1 MSDILEEIL
10 REQNDARKI
19 KYFKKSLPIITILT
33 IIVVIYMLVDH
44 WRVDKKIQYNKRQ
57 GDILIKS
64 IFQDNSKEL
73 TLKSLQAL
81 EASNNR
87 IKDLAALKEVGIK
100 IADKDITQAK
110 TLLEKIINNSD
121 NITASY
127 ARLSWLSLAID
138 EHRLS
143 KKDNERFE
151 KYLDYFNDENKAF
164 YGIVNII
171 KALWY
176 VKNDKI
182 DLARDVLK
190 KTISMTNST
199 RVVQEQ
205 AKALLVNIE
214 RDENDKL

>member
-19 KYFKKSLPIITILT
+19 QYFKKSLPIIAILT
-33 IIVVIYMLVDH
+33 VISVIYMLVDN
-44 WRVDKKIQYNKRQ
+44 WRSDKKIHYNKRQ

-73 TLKSLQAL
+73 TLKSLKAL

-87 IKDLAALKEVGIK
+87 IKELSALKEVGIK
-100 IADKDITQAK
+100 IADKDISQAK
-110 TLLEKIINNSD
+110 TLLEKIINNNN

-138 EHRLS
+138 EPRLS
-143 KKDNERFE
+143 ENDNKQFE
-151 KYLDYFNDENKAF
+151 IYLDYFNNESKEF

-176 VKNDKI
+176 VKNNKI
-182 DLARDVLK
+182 DLARDVLR
-190 KTISMTNST
+190 KTISMNSSS
-199 RVVQEQ
+199 RVVKEQ

-214 RDENDKL
+214 RD